1 MIAALVVVGLL
12 VLVPGAGAS
21 LAVARPG
28 GLSIESRIALAFG
41 LGYGLVAGVAT
52 LLALMHMFSRPAF
65 IVGLVLATAAVWSL
79 ALRRTPWREH
89 GARFVEQARAA
100 PYVLGAGLTL
110 LLAVAVTRLLYPIE
124 NSLAIRSSWRYWADG
139 LEVAARGHV
148 PTTAAQW
155 GTEIPAT
162 VSKVVFNDFEGGIS
176 HFLGPG
182 PLPAMKAI
190 LTLTAIG
197 LAAALL
203 GLARELG
210 LGITAPLVPALI
222 VLVPDWLPLSHEVT
236 TDLKLFTAEGVG
248 RMACFC
254 AVLVGIYALRG
265 PDRWMPAIV
274 AGALMALAGL
284 THLVPTLV
292 AGAVLVLYAI
302 AFVIVDRP
310 RLRPALARGGVALL
324 AFVVC
329 YVGILGLS
337 GGDLGLQRATSNA
350 GFAGLPANVDPTL
363 SFAHGAYVDKQPVH
377 GHFFI
382 SPRDIV
388 ARYSE
393 ETIDKPTYGT
403 VGLGF
408 LALLGIG
415 TVVAVWLRRE
425 LFLICAVAWGLVAII
440 LAVTFFFSYRYDTLI
455 PANFGVRRLYD
466 YVIIPPALLLPA
478 IVEAIAYRLAGRW
491 RALLPAVA
499 VAAGVLAVAAA
510 IVRVPSD
517 RTLGRAEAGKQ
528 VMARVADHVPCGARM
543 LANTRTAGTWE
554 AWTGR
559 GAITEGM
566 SPFLRPEVMGRILPI
581 LIGANDF
588 FKDPQANRDYLAKE
602 RVQYLVTVSPGIW
615 FGWGGTGRDP
625 QADDAEKVAALP
637 GVTQVYRDPRVSI
650 FAVGQND
657 ASADGGQPARCSV

>member
-1 MIAALVVVGLL
+1 
-12 VLVPGAGAS
+12 
-21 LAVARPG
+21 
-28 GLSIESRIALAFG
+28 
-41 LGYGLVAGVAT
+41 
-52 LLALMHMFSRPAF
+52 
-65 IVGLVLATAAVWSL
+65 
-79 ALRRTPWREH
+79 
-89 GARFVEQARAA
+89 
-100 PYVLGAGLTL
+100 
-110 LLAVAVTRLLYPIE
+110 
-124 NSLAIRSSWRYWADG
+124 
-139 LEVAARGHV
+139 
-148 PTTAAQW
+148 
-155 GTEIPAT
+155 
-162 VSKVVFNDFEGGIS
+162 
-176 HFLGPG
+176 
-182 PLPAMKAI
+182 MKAI

-310 RLRPALARGGVALL
+310 RLRPSLLRGVVALL

-415 TVVAVWLRRE
+415 TVVALWLRRE

-478 IVEAIAYRLAGRW
+478 IVEAIAGARRRCGDRSRAERQDARARGSREAGHGEGRRPCPLRSADAREHSHGRDLGGLDRARRHHRGHVAVPAAGGDGADPPDPHRRERLLQGSAGEPGLPRQGAGAVPRHGLAGNLVRLG
-491 RALLPAVA
+491 RDGERSSSRRRGEGRCASGRHAGLPRPACVD
-499 VAAGVLAVAAA
+499 L
-510 IVRVPSD
+510 R
-517 RTLGRAEAGKQ
+517 GRAE
-528 VMARVADHVPCGARM
+528 
-543 LANTRTAGTWE
+543 
-554 AWTGR
+554 
-559 GAITEGM
+559 
-566 SPFLRPEVMGRILPI
+566 
-581 LIGANDF
+581 
-588 FKDPQANRDYLAKE
+588 
-602 RVQYLVTVSPGIW
+602 
-615 FGWGGTGRDP
+615 
-625 QADDAEKVAALP
+625 
-637 GVTQVYRDPRVSI
+637 
-650 FAVGQND
+650 
-657 ASADGGQPARCSV
+657 

>member
-28 GLSIESRIALAFG
+28 GISIESRIALCFG
-41 LGYGLVAGVAT
+41 LGYGLVGAVAT
-52 LLALMHMFSRPAF
+52 LLALMHIFSRPAF
-65 IVGLVLATAAVWSL
+65 VVGVVLATVAAWYL
-79 ALRRTPWREH
+79 ALRRSPLREH
-89 GARFVEQARAA
+89 WRQIAAQACAA
-100 PYVLGAGLTL
+100 PYVLGGGLA
-110 LLAVAVTRLLYPIE
+110 LLAAVAITRLVYPIE
-124 NSLAIRSSWRYWADG
+124 NSLAIRSTWRYWADG

-162 VSKVVFNDFEGGIS
+162 VSKVVLNDFEGGIS
-176 HFLGPG
+176 YLLGPE

-236 TDLKLFTAEGVG
+236 SDLKLFTAEGVG
-248 RMACFC
+248 RMASFC
-254 AVLVGIYALRG
+254 AVLIGIYALRG
-265 PDRWMPAIV
+265 SDRWAPAIV

-292 AGAVLVLYAI
+292 AGAVLVLYAL
-302 AFVIVDRP
+302 ATVIVDRT
-310 RLRPALARGGVALL
+310 RLRTSLVRGGVALL
-324 AFVVC
+324 AFVVF
-329 YVGILGLS
+329 YVGTLGLS

-350 GFAGLPANVDPTL
+350 GFNGLPANVDPTL
-363 SFAHGAYVDKQPVH
+363 SFAHGAYVDKQPVK

-403 VGLGF
+403 VGLAF
-408 LALLGIG
+408 LALLGLA

-425 LFLICAVAWGLVAII
+425 LFVICAVAWGLAGTI
-440 LAVTFFFSYRYDTLI
+440 LAVTFLFSYRYDTLI

-491 RALLPAVA
+491 RAALPAVA
-499 VAAGVLAVAAA
+499 VAAGVLAVGAA
-510 IVRVPSD
+510 IVRVPTD

-528 VMARVADHVPCGARM
+528 VFAKVSDYVPCDARM

-559 GAITEGM
+559 GAVTEGM
-566 SPFLRPEVMGRILPI
+566 SPFLRPEVMARILPI

-588 FKDPQANRDYLAKE
+588 FKDPQAHQDYLAKE
-602 RVQYLVTVSPGIW
+602 RVQYLVVVSPGIW

-625 QADDAEKVAALP
+625 QADDAQKVAALP
-637 GVTQVYRDPRVSI
+637 GVTQVYRDPRVAI

-657 ASADGGQPARCSV
+657 GAATGGQPSRCPV